1 MTKPVIKVENLSKQY
16 RLGATQGYKTCR
28 EASVKAAK
36 APFRNFGK
44 SNPQSAIDSAAF
56 DKLRPRASRGELAA
70 DRNPQSDTIWAL
82 KDVSFEVSQ
91 GEVVGIIGRN
101 GAGKSTLLKV
111 LSKITEPTEG
121 RVELRDR
128 IGSLLEVGTGF
139 HPELTGHENIYLY
152 GAILGMDRWEV
163 TRKFDEIVA
172 FAEIEKFID
181 TPVKRY
187 SSGMYMRLAFAV
199 AAHLD
204 PEILLIDEVLS
215 VGDAS
220 FQKKCMGK
228 MEDASQEG
236 RTVLFVSH
244 NMTAVQSLCDRCIL
258 IDKGKV
264 FFDGDTT
271 KAIDRYLIS
280 SQSADVRNTP
290 GEYDLAKRDNSYL
303 SSGDLIIQKLRLLD
317 SKGNLKDTFA
327 MGEEMQIEVSVN
339 GLSDYRD
346 ALIGIIY
353 KTNNEQRITSISTG
367 MTCSSIE
374 EPRHKLEQATLIVP
388 DLPLMPG
395 NYWIDVSAAQ
405 QGIAML
411 DYVDRAA
418 NFNVIEAD
426 VYDTGYRV
434 TSNFGLVYLKGDWKI
449 KRLD

>member
-1 MTKPVIKVENLSKQY
+1 MSIPVIKVKNLSKQY
-16 RLGATQGYKTCR
+16 RIGEREGYKTFR
-28 EASVKAAK
+28 EAIVNLVKT
-36 APFRNFGK
+36 PFRRWNGY
-44 SNPQSAIDSAAF
+44 NPQSAIHN
-56 DKLRPRASRGELAA
+56 L
-70 DRNPQSDTIWAL
+70 QSETIWAL
-82 KDVSFEVSQ
+82 KDISFEVKQ
-91 GEVVGIIGRN
+91 GETIGIIGRN
-101 GAGKSTLLKV
+101 GAGKSTLLKI

-121 RVELRDR
+121 RVELQGCV
-128 IGSLLEVGTGF
+128 GSLLEVGTGF

-163 TRKFDEIVA
+163 TKKFDEIVA
-172 FAEIEKFID
+172 FAELEKFID

-204 PEILLIDEVLS
+204 PEILLVDEVLA

-244 NMTAVQSLCDRCIL
+244 NMTAIQSLCDRCFV
-258 IDKGKV
+258 IDKGKII
-264 FFDGDTT
+264 FDGDTAQ
-271 KAIDRYLIS
+271 AIGRYLIS
-280 SQSADVRNTP
+280 GQSVGVQNTP
-290 GEYDLAKRDNSYL
+290 GEYDLVNRDNSYL
-303 SSGDLIIQKLRLLD
+303 SSGDTIIQKLRLLD
-317 SKGNLKDTFA
+317 SEGNLQDTFA
-327 MGEEMQIEVSVN
+327 MGEEMHIAVDVN

-353 KTNNEQRITSISTG
+353 KTNYEQRITSINTG

-388 DLPLMPG
+388 NLPLIPG
-395 NYWIDVSAAQ
+395 RYWIDVSAAQ

-418 NFNVIEAD
+418 SFNVIEAD

-449 KRLD
+449 KRLN